1 MSDINKSMTDY
12 FQLPIYHESNVA
24 MDLIPRLSEDIQKE
38 YDSRSNYLET
48 VGPIKGRYFR
58 KLSCY
63 DENGIH
69 CAVSKK
75 DSMINIQDSKE
86 LHNICRGHAVKYLE
100 HLCHYPHKENL
111 EKYWQTFSWWSCFD
125 SKDSYAWH
133 NHAQFL
139 FSATYYVDIG
149 EEHTPI
155 AFRNPMGSI
164 LQGWL
169 PGKMN
174 PGMQEEI
181 VIKPKPG
188 DLLIWPGWL
197 EHYVYNKSIWDVE
210 NEMPDSDYKLNYQKE
225 GAGEPADYELP
236 REGEYEVMRKSITI
250 NFFKPAEVFGAMVKN
265 FGILNGQK

>member
-1 MSDINKSMTDY
+1 MTDY
-12 FQLPIYHESNVA
+12 FHLPIYHESNVA
-24 MDLIPRLSEDIQKE
+24 MDLIDRLSEDIQKE
-38 YDSRSNYLET
+38 YDSRENYLET
-48 VGPIKGRYFR
+48 VGPVKGRYFR

-63 DENGIH
+63 DQDGVH
-69 CAVSKK
+69 CGVSGK
-75 DSMINIQDSKE
+75 DSMVNIRDNKALQDV
-86 LHNICRGHAVKYLE
+86 CRAHACNYLN
-100 HLCHYPHKENL
+100 HLCHYPHMDNL
-111 EKYWQTFSWWSCFD
+111 EKYWQTFSWWSCFN

-133 NHAQFL
+133 NHSQFI

-174 PGMQEEI
+174 PGLQEEI

-210 NEMPDSDYKLNYQKE
+210 NYMPESDYKLNYQKE

-236 REGEYEVMRKSITI
+236 DEGEYEVMRKSITI
-250 NFFKPAEVFGAMVKN
+250 NYFKPAEVFGALVKN
-265 FGILNGQK
+265 FGILNEQK